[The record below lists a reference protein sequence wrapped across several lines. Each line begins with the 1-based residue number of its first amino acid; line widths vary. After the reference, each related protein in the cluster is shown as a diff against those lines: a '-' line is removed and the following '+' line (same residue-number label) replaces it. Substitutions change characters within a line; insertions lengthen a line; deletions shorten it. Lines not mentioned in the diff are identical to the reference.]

1 MFEEKNIIS
10 KSKLDENQSLSRYLD
25 FVAQQNHH
33 AYKVFFDLLNK
44 VKPKRIL
51 EIGTAQGGFTGYLNY
66 MSKKLN
72 LDTEIRSYDIHNQT
86 YYKSLIESGVDV
98 RIENIFEVGYT
109 DLKNK
114 EIIDFIRKDGLTLV
128 LCDGG
133 NKVRE
138 FNILSEYLK
147 KSDII
152 MAHDYARDSVFFKNE
167 INRVYWNWHEIS
179 ESQIQESIDKHN
191 LKPYM
196 QDEFDKA
203 VWVCKIKE

>member
-1 MFEEKNIIS
+1 MYEEKNIIS
-10 KSKLDENQSLSRYLD
+10 KSKLEHNQSLSRYLD

-51 EIGTAQGGFTGYLNY
+51 EIGTANGGFTGYLNY
-66 MSKKLN
+66 ISKKLN
-72 LDTEIRSYDIHNQT
+72 LDIVIRSYDIHDKPHYQSMI
-86 YYKSLIESGVDV
+86 KDGIDV
-98 RIENIFEVGYT
+98 RIENIFETGYLG
-109 DLKNK
+109 LKDN
-114 EIIDFIRKDGLTLV
+114 EIIDFIRKDGMTLV

-133 NKVRE
+133 NKVNE

-152 MAHDYARDSVFFKNE
+152 MAHDYARDRGFFESV

-179 ESQIQESIDKHN
+179 ESQIQESVDKYN

>member
-1 MFEEKNIIS
+1 MFEEKNIIN
-10 KSKLDENQSLSRYLD
+10 KSNLKDNQSLSRYLD
-25 FVAQQNHH
+25 FVAQQNHY
-33 AYKVFFDLLNK
+33 AYEAFFNLLNR

-72 LDTEIRSYDIHNQT
+72 LEVEIRSYDIRNQT
-86 YYKSLIESGVDV
+86 YYKSLIDDGVDV
-98 RIENIFEVGYT
+98 RIENIFELGYT

-114 EIIDFIRKDGLTLV
+114 EIIDFIRQDGLTLV

-152 MAHDYARDSVFFKNE
+152 MAHDYAKDSEFFKNE
-167 INRVYWNWHEIS
+167 INNVYWNWHEIS
-179 ESQIQESIDKHN
+179 EEQIQEAINKYN
-191 LKPYM
+191 LKPFM
-196 QDEFDKA
+196 QAEFDNA